1 MEWVIPG
8 RLARARRPGYAK
20 APDGTK
26 TVDRRQVPKWVQHV
40 RADGIRGVL
49 CLLDAEELA
58 LYDSAEGGLFSYYRK
73 HGLAVEHVP
82 LQEHGRPDAAVL
94 EQALA
99 AYRRLPE
106 PVVVHC
112 SGGEGRTGA
121 VVDFLRPRLGVAEAV
136 RR

>member
-1 MEWVIPG
+1 MQWVIPG
-8 RLARARRPGYAK
+8 RLARGRRPGYAK
-20 APDGTK
+20 AADGTK
-26 TVDRRQVPKWVQHV
+26 TVDRRQVPKWVQHA
-40 RADGIRGVL
+40 RAEGIRGVL

-58 LYDSAEGGLFSYYRK
+58 LYDGLDGGLLSYYRT

-94 EQALA
+94 EPVLA

-106 PVVVHC
+106 PVLVHC

-121 VVDFLRPRLGVAEAV
+121 VVDLLRPHLRAEEPA